1 MVLREMATEAA
12 ARSRVLQAL
21 LQPAAYPHAAGD
33 IRLHETHMSW
43 VVLAGC
49 YAYKLKKPVDLG
61 FVDFTTVERRAAAC
75 AEEVRLNRRLSP
87 DLYLGVVWIVERRG
101 ELFVGGRGRPVEPAV
116 RMRRLPEEGM
126 LPRLL
131 VRHAVGPR
139 LMRRLAASLAA
150 FHATAA
156 TGPGVDEWGSPEAV
170 RRNWDENF
178 DQTATFEPQVLPPE
192 ARAAVADY
200 VRQFLEAQGPLLVRR
215 VVEGRIRDGHGDLH
229 AGNVCVEGTRVH
241 LFDCLEFTPRFRCAD
256 VAAEV
261 AFLAMDL
268 DHYGRA
274 DLGAA
279 FVDAYERASQDADL
293 LALLDFYRC
302 YRAFVRGKVLGLRLL
317 QNDRTPEEIT
327 ALVDD
332 ASAYFELARAY
343 AERAR
348 HPGDRTLVA
357 VMGLPASGKTT
368 LARALAGRLGLVHL
382 SSDVI
387 RKELAGLHPT
397 EHVEEAFGK
406 GLYGATMTRLTYA
419 ALLRRA
425 GQWLRR
431 DQSVVLD
438 ATFGR
443 PAHRAALARLARRS
457 RARLVVLHC
466 RADEALLRARLA
478 AHMTDPSSVSDARP
492 ALWSALRAAFT
503 EPVELPNAVVLDTA
517 LPLADTVRRALE
529 AIRGSCPTA
538 GGLAGSGRHRW
549 A

>member
-1 MVLREMATEAA
+1 MVLREMATEAI
-12 ARSRVLQAL
+12 ARPRVLQAL
-21 LQPAAYPHAAGD
+21 LQPTAYPHAAGD

-43 VVLAGC
+43 VVLAGR

-75 AEEVRLNRRLSP
+75 MEEVRLNRRLSP

-101 ELFVGGRGRPVEPAV
+101 EFFVGGKGRPVEPAV

-126 LPRLL
+126 LPHLL
-131 VRHAVGPR
+131 VRRAVGTR
-139 LMRRLAASLAA
+139 LMRRLGVSLAS

-170 RRNWDENF
+170 RRNWDESF
-178 DQTATFEPQVLPPE
+178 DQTAAFEPPVLPSE

-200 VRQFLEAQGPLLVRR
+200 VRQFLEAQGPLLARR
-215 VVEGRIRDGHGDLH
+215 VAEGRIRDGHGDLH
-229 AGNVCVEGTRVH
+229 AGNVCVEGTHVR

-293 LALLDFYRC
+293 LVLLDFYRC

-317 QNDRTPEEIT
+317 QNGRTPEETT

-343 AERAR
+343 ADRAR
-348 HPGDRTLVA
+348 HPGDRLLVA

-387 RKELAGLHPT
+387 RKELAGLRPT

-406 GLYGATMTRLTYA
+406 GLYGATMTQLTYA

-425 GQWLRR
+425 GRWLRR

-443 PAHRAALARLARRS
+443 PTHRAALIQLARRS

-478 AHMTDPSSVSDARP
+478 THTTDPASVSDARP
-492 ALWSALRAAFT
+492 ELWPALRAAFT
-503 EPVELPNAVVLDTA
+503 EPVELPNTVVLDTA
-517 LPLADTVRRALE
+517 LPLTDTVRRALE
-529 AIRGSCPTA
+529 AVRGSCPTA
-538 GGLAGSGRHRW
+538 GGLAGVVRRG
-549 A
+549 

>member
-1 MVLREMATEAA
+1 MVLREMATEAI
-12 ARSRVLQAL
+12 ARPRVLQAL
-21 LQPAAYPHAAGD
+21 LQPTAYPHAAGD

-43 VVLAGC
+43 VVLAGR

-75 AEEVRLNRRLSP
+75 MEEVRLNRRLSP

-101 ELFVGGRGRPVEPAV
+101 EFFVGGKGRPVEPAV
-116 RMRRLPEEGM
+116 RMRRLPEEEM
-126 LPRLL
+126 LPHLL
-131 VRHAVGPR
+131 VRRAVGPR
-139 LMRRLAASLAA
+139 LMRRLGVSLAS

-170 RRNWDENF
+170 RRNWDESF
-178 DQTATFEPQVLPPE
+178 DQTAAFEPPVLPSE

-200 VRQFLEAQGPLLVRR
+200 VRQFLEAQGPLLARR
-215 VVEGRIRDGHGDLH
+215 VAEGRIRDGHGDLH
-229 AGNVCVEGTRVH
+229 AGNVCVEGTHVR

-293 LALLDFYRC
+293 LVLLDFYRC

-317 QNDRTPEEIT
+317 QNGRTPEETT

-343 AERAR
+343 ADRAR
-348 HPGDRTLVA
+348 HPGDRLLVA

-387 RKELAGLHPT
+387 RKELAGLRPT

-425 GQWLRR
+425 GRWLRR

-443 PAHRAALARLARRS
+443 PTHRAALIQLARRS

-478 AHMTDPSSVSDARP
+478 THTTDPASVSDARP
-492 ALWSALRAAFT
+492 ELWPALRAAFT
-503 EPVELPNAVVLDTA
+503 EPVELPNTVVLDTA
-517 LPLADTVRRALE
+517 LPLTDTVRRALE
-529 AIRGSCPTA
+529 AVRGSCPTA
-538 GGLAGSGRHRW
+538 GGLAGVVRRG
-549 A
+549 

>member
-1 MVLREMATEAA
+1 MMLREMATEAI
-12 ARSRVLQAL
+12 ARPRVLQAL
-21 LQPAAYPHAAGD
+21 LQPTAYPHAAGD

-43 VVLAGC
+43 VVLAGR

-75 AEEVRLNRRLSP
+75 MEEVRLNRRLSP

-101 ELFVGGRGRPVEPAV
+101 EFFVGGKGRPVEPAV

-126 LPRLL
+126 LPHLL
-131 VRHAVGPR
+131 VRRAVGTR
-139 LMRRLAASLAA
+139 LMRRLGVSLAS

-170 RRNWDENF
+170 RRNWDESF
-178 DQTATFEPQVLPPE
+178 DQTAAFEPPVLPSE

-200 VRQFLEAQGPLLVRR
+200 VRQFLEAQGPLLARR
-215 VVEGRIRDGHGDLH
+215 VAEGRIRDGHGDLH
-229 AGNVCVEGTRVH
+229 AGNVCVEGTHVR

-293 LALLDFYRC
+293 LVLLDFYRC

-317 QNDRTPEEIT
+317 QNGRTPEETT

-343 AERAR
+343 ADRAR
-348 HPGDRTLVA
+348 HPGDRLLVA

-387 RKELAGLHPT
+387 RKELAGLRPT

-425 GQWLRR
+425 GRWLRR

-443 PAHRAALARLARRS
+443 PTHRAALIQLARRS

-478 AHMTDPSSVSDARP
+478 THTTDPASVSDARP
-492 ALWSALRAAFT
+492 ELWPALRAAFT
-503 EPVELPNAVVLDTA
+503 EPVELPNTVVLDTA
-517 LPLADTVRRALE
+517 LPLTDTVRRALE
-529 AIRGSCPTA
+529 AVRGSCPTA
-538 GGLAGSGRHRW
+538 GGLAGVVRRG
-549 A
+549 

>member
-1 MVLREMATEAA
+1 MVLREMATEAI
-12 ARSRVLQAL
+12 ARPRVLQAL
-21 LQPAAYPHAAGD
+21 LQPTAYPHAAGD

-43 VVLAGC
+43 VVLAGR

-75 AEEVRLNRRLSP
+75 MEEVRLNRRLSP

-101 ELFVGGRGRPVEPAV
+101 EFFVGGKGRPVEPAV

-126 LPRLL
+126 LPHLL
-131 VRHAVGPR
+131 VRRAVGPR
-139 LMRRLAASLAA
+139 LMRRLGVSLAS

-170 RRNWDENF
+170 RRNWDESF
-178 DQTATFEPQVLPPE
+178 DQTAAFEPPVLPSE

-200 VRQFLEAQGPLLVRR
+200 VRQFLEAQGPLLARR
-215 VVEGRIRDGHGDLH
+215 VAEGRIRDGHGDLH
-229 AGNVCVEGTRVH
+229 AGNVCVEGTHVR

-293 LALLDFYRC
+293 LVLLDFYRC

-317 QNDRTPEEIT
+317 QNGRTPEETT

-343 AERAR
+343 ADRAR
-348 HPGDRTLVA
+348 HPGDRLLVA

-387 RKELAGLHPT
+387 RKELAGLRPT

-425 GQWLRR
+425 GRWLRR

-443 PAHRAALARLARRS
+443 PTHRAALIQLARRS

-478 AHMTDPSSVSDARP
+478 THTTAPASVSDARP
-492 ALWSALRAAFT
+492 ELWPALRAAFT
-503 EPVELPNAVVLDTA
+503 EPVELPNTVVLDTA
-517 LPLADTVRRALE
+517 LPLTDTVRRALE
-529 AIRGSCPTA
+529 AVRGSCPTA
-538 GGLAGSGRHRW
+538 GGLAGVVRRG
-549 A
+549 